1 MRILTVA
8 NQLGA
13 WGGLERSQLA
23 VYRALAARGHC
34 IDLAYVDDGDLSDEW
49 QEVANSMTRLASTL
63 PRTHAPVA
71 TSYAVIDAAQG
82 VRHLQPDVITVY
94 RSLDLPFAAAVGRL
108 TRAPV
113 VLHLGLPPPSRLPFV
128 IRRSLPRVAMTL
140 AVSYDTAARWRPTP
154 LPSDSVV
161 VVHTGIDM
169 DVYTPPPKHE
179 RAATRR
185 ALGIDPDDVMVL
197 FAGRICPDK
206 GLDVLMEAARLLAR
220 RLPGFRLVV
229 AGGPTVGTDPAE
241 AARYRA
247 ELEARTGHLDVRWL
261 GRQRD
266 VAALIGSADVAVV
279 PSVWPEPFP
288 RSVIE
293 PLACGVPVIASDV
306 GGVGEIL
313 VDDLQRFLVPARD
326 PGALA
331 ERVTDLAG
339 WRGDDPGLATRCR
352 SSVVDRLSLD
362 RQVDTVEAA
371 LASVARY
378 RPADP
383 LASYG

>member
-1 MRILTVA
+1 MTVA
-8 NQLGA
+8 DRLGA
-13 WGGLERSQLA
+13 WGGLERSHLA
-23 VYRALAARGHC
+23 MGRALAARGHR
-34 IDLAYVDDGDLSDEW
+34 IELVYVDDGDLTGEW
-49 QEVANSMTRLASTL
+49 RDVADTMTRLPSTL
-63 PRTHAPVA
+63 PRTKAPVA
-71 TSYAVIDAAQG
+71 TSYAMIGAAQG

-94 RSLDLPFAAAVGRL
+94 RTLDLPFAAAVGRL

-113 VLHLGLPPPSRLPFV
+113 VLHLGEPPPKRLPFV

-140 AVSYDTAARWRPTP
+140 AVSYDTAARWRTTA
-154 LPSDSVV
+154 LPADSVV

-169 DVYTPPPKHE
+169 DVYAPSPEHE
-179 RAATRR
+179 RVATRR
-185 ALGIDPDDVMVL
+185 TLGIGPGDVMVL

-241 AARYRA
+241 AVRYQA
-247 ELEARTGHLDVRWL
+247 ELEARAGHLDVRWL

-266 VAALIGSADVAVV
+266 IVSLIGSADVAVV

-293 PLACGVPVIASDV
+293 PLACGVPVIAADV
-306 GGVGEIL
+306 GGVREIL
-313 VDDLQRFLVPARD
+313 VDDLDRFVVPARD

-331 ERVTDLAG
+331 EAVTAVAA
-339 WRGDDPGLATRCR
+339 WRERDPGLGSRCR
-352 SSVVDRLSLD
+352 RSVVDRLALD
-362 RQVDTVEAA
+362 RQVDIVEAA
-371 LASVARY
+371 LASTARY